1 MKDMLNKLKGLYK
14 RYLKFERNQFLKDFK
29 FWVRQK
35 YEKEKA
41 LKVYQVFQK
50 TDFLD
55 FLISLKK
62 ILFSKNLSE
71 VLIDL
76 AIDNWDLW
84 YLIYFLR
91 EEGIIEIKTNG
102 EISVKNKK
110 LLIAFSYPKTER
122 EIEKILE
129 KKLKKKIERKR
140 PIFELYKNLG
150 KFELKEK
157 WDQLFLSQESVIF
170 LVKKILEYP
179 ISFEKFLFLGDD
191 DLVSLTLSLVEP
203 KIKCQ
208 VLDID
213 EELLKFIERVKRRFH
228 LKIETKLVD
237 FRKKLKIKE
246 KFFGL
251 LTSPPDNYEGVKT
264 FLNFGLSLLKKEG
277 GLVFLEMGRS
287 TIEKRIFYLG
297 DFFNKKKLILE
308 ELITGKIYYPHQV
321 ISQEDKIISER
332 FLKLVKENYLR
343 EIPSL
348 SIKLWIF
355 QYLPQFKKRKMIKT
369 NFYDYL

>member
-1 MKDMLNKLKGLYK
+1 MINKLKSLYK
-14 RYLKFERNQFLKDFK
+14 KYLEFEKDQFSKDFK
-29 FWVRQK
+29 FWVKQK
-35 YEKEKA
+35 YEKKKA
-41 LKVYQVFQK
+41 LQIYQAFQK
-50 TDFLD
+50 TEFLD

-71 VLIDL
+71 VLIEL

-84 YLIYFLR
+84 YLIYFLKKQS
-91 EEGIIEIKTNG
+91 IIEIKSCG
-102 EISVKNKK
+102 EIFVKNKK
-110 LLIAFSYPKTER
+110 ILDGFVCPKTEK

-129 KKLKKKIERKR
+129 KKLKKKIEKKK
-140 PIFELYKNLG
+140 PIFDLYKELG

-170 LVKKILEYP
+170 LVKKILEYTP
-179 ISFEKFLFLGDD
+179 KFEKFLFLGDD

-213 EELLKFIERVKRRFH
+213 GELLKFIERVKKRFH
-228 LKIETKLVD
+228 LKIETKQVD

-297 DFFNKKKLILE
+297 DFFNKKNLILE
-308 ELITGKIYYPHQV
+308 ELITGKIYYPHQL

-332 FLKLVKENYLR
+332 FLKLVNKNYLKR
-343 EIPSL
+343 IPNL
-348 SIKLWIF
+348 SVKLWIF